1 MYQEILDYMY
11 SLANPE
17 IAEYS
22 QRFFKTGKGEYG
34 FGDKFLGIRV
44 PIIRKAVKKYKD
56 ISLETAEKILKS
68 EYHEIRM
75 FALLFFVLRFS
86 KADNK
91 EQIKIYNLYLQ
102 RIKYINNWDLID
114 TTAPH
119 IVGGYLLNKDRSIL
133 YDFVKSNSLWERRIA
148 IVATLYFIRNNQF
161 QDTIKLAKQLLED
174 KEDLIH
180 KATGWALREVGKKD
194 VNLLISFLSLHY
206 KKMPRTM
213 LRYSIE
219 KFGREDRAKYLQGI
233 F

>member
-119 IVGGYLLNKDRSIL
+119 IVGGYLPNKDRSIL
-133 YDFVKSNSLWERRIA
+133 YDLVKSNSLWERRIA

-180 KATGWALREVGKKD
+180 KATGWALSEVGKKD